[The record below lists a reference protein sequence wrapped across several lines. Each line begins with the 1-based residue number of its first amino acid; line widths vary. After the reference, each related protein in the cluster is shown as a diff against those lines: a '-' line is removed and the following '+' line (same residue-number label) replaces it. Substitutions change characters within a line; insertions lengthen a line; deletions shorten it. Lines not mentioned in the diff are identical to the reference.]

1 MKSITLKTPACLGM
15 SILDLSKTLM
25 YDFHQNYMREK
36 YRIEAKLLFT
46 DTISLSYEIEI
57 NDVYRDFWVDKD
69 KFDNREYP
77 ENSAYFEKS
86 KEEKIKF

>member
-15 SILDLSKTLM
+15 SILDLSKTLI

-36 YRIEAKLLFT
+36 YQIEAKLLFT

-57 NDVYRDFWVDKD
+57 RDFWVDKD

>member
-15 SILDLSKTLM
+15 SILDLSKTPM

-36 YRIEAKLLFT
+36 YQIEAKLLFT

-57 NDVYRDFWVDKD
+57 RDFWVDKD